1 MAGKF
6 LGYQNHPKGSKCG
19 RSLELIRLRNECL
32 IARYY
37 FLSEIKRVRFD
48 DVTAKLSCAFFL
60 SVSRVMAIISSHT
73 ALFDEM
79 KGSTARQL
87 AKRWPDYNWD

>member
-6 LGYQNHPKGSKCG
+6 LGYQNHPKESKCG
-19 RSLELIRLRNECL
+19 RSLQLITLRNECL

-48 DVTAKLSCAFFL
+48 DVTAKLSGTFFL
-60 SVSRVMAIISSHT
+60 SVSRVMAIISANT
-73 ALFDEM
+73 ELFDSM
-79 KGSTARQL
+79 KGSSARQM
-87 AKRWPDYNWD
+87 AKRWPDYNWE